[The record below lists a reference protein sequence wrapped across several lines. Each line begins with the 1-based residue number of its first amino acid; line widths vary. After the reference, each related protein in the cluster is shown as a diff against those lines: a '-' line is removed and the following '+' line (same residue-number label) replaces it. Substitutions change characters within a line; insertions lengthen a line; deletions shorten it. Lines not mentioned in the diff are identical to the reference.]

1 MYKKYIKRG
10 IDFFA
15 SLFAICLLWPLFLL
29 IAILIKLDSK
39 GPVFFKQKRLGRHG
53 KEFEILKFRSMCI
66 GAETMGS
73 KQYSFEGDPR
83 ITRVG
88 NILRKTSLD
97 EIPQFI
103 NILKGDMS
111 LIGFRPPLTYH
122 PYKYEDYTE
131 EQKRMF
137 DLRPGVTGWAQVNGR
152 KQIDWNK
159 RIELNIWY
167 SNNISFILDCK
178 IVILTIYKILKNE
191 NNTNI
196 GKTIK

>member
-10 IDFFA
+10 IDFLA

-53 KEFEILKFRSMCI
+53 KEFEILKFRSMCM

-122 PYKYEDYTE
+122 PYKYEDYAE

-191 NNTNI
+191 DNTN
-196 GKTIK
+196 

>member
-53 KEFEILKFRSMCI
+53 KEFEILKFRSMCM

-152 KQIDWNK
+152 KQIDWGK

-167 SNNISFILDCK
+167 SNNVSFILDCK

-191 NNTNI
+191 NNTN
-196 GKTIK
+196 

>member
-10 IDFFA
+10 IDFLA

-53 KEFEILKFRSMCI
+53 KEFEILKFRSMCM